1 MSLRSEIR
9 AAIDEM
15 APSMGGL
22 PERVVDTVLV
32 EGPARRRRDPMFL
45 RMRGPLSLVAAIVA
59 IAIVA
64 AVLVGGRLIQD
75 WNAAHTQV
83 PAGVGMTQADL
94 QALVAEIETNQPMQF
109 AQLAPN
115 GACPDGPVNSAGL
128 YGQGPFHGVP
138 NGSQRQTIWGTYWS
152 LGAETEA
159 VGDPFLLI
167 RAVDLRTQQRFVFVG
182 QYAFGPVVGTDN
194 LSGSLVD
201 QHTELLFNMS
211 QKPKTKLDGLTF
223 WQLTV
228 GMPKGNSGCYGWQI
242 DGPGGSEEKF
252 VFSLG

>member
-1 MSLRSEIR
+1 MFFRIR
-9 AAIDEM
+9 A
-15 APSMGGL
+15 
-22 PERVVDTVLV
+22 
-32 EGPARRRRDPMFL
+32 
-45 RMRGPLSLVAAIVA
+45 PLSLVAAILA
-59 IAIVA
+59 IALVA
-64 AVLVGGRLIQD
+64 AILVGGRLIQD
-75 WNAAHTQV
+75 WNSTHTQV

-94 QALVAEIETNQPMQF
+94 QALAAEIETNQPMQF
-109 AQLAPN
+109 PRLAP
-115 GACPDGPVNSAGL
+115 GAACPDGPVTSAGL

-138 NGSQRQTIWGTYWS
+138 NSTPTQTAWGTYWS

-159 VGDPFLLI
+159 VADPFLLI

-194 LSGSLVD
+194 LGGSHVD

-211 QKPKTKLDGLTF
+211 HQPKTKLDGLTY
-223 WQLTV
+223 WLLTV

-242 DGPGGSEEKF
+242 DGPGGSDEKF

>member
-9 AAIDEM
+9 AAIDDM

-22 PERVVDTVLV
+22 PERVVDTVLA
-32 EGPARRRRDPMFL
+32 ENPARRRRNRMLF
-45 RMRGPLSLVAAIVA
+45 RMRAPLSLVAAIVA
-59 IAIVA
+59 IALVA

-75 WNAAHTQV
+75 WNAAHTQA
-83 PAGVGMTQADL
+83 PAGVGMAQPDL
-94 QALVAEIETNQPMQF
+94 QTAAAEIETNRVVQF
-109 AQLAPN
+109 AQLAP
-115 GACPDGPVNSAGL
+115 GAICPVGPVDSSGH

-138 NGSQRQTIWGTYWS
+138 NGSAKDTAWGTYWN
-152 LGAETEA
+152 LGAETD
-159 VGDPFLLI
+159 GISDPFLLV

-182 QYAFGPVVGTDN
+182 QYAFGPVGGKDN

-201 QHTELLFNMS
+201 QHSELLFDMS
-211 QKPKTKLDGLTF
+211 HQPKTKLDGLTY

-252 VFSLG
+252 VYSLG